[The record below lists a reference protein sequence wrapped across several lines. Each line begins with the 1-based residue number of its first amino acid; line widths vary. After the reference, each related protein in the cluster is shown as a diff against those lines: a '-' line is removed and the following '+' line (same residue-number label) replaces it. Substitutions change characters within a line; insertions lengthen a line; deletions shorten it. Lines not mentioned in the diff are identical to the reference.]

1 MLAHWS
7 IRPPVGGIS
16 IYEIF
21 EVSLHPLKVQ
31 VDAKVGQRI
40 MGYLL
45 PDRRRR
51 LQDDDDDDD
60 KNSNSSHDTR
70 DPSEPQLINLPNRS
84 SLDSPRTLQ
93 HLHPDSAAHN
103 DGLAPP
109 RLRKSVGFR
118 SFTDLRSTREDNRDS
133 YLFPSTRSTSE
144 RSESPDVR
152 ANAPA
157 RIRIDSNQDDR
168 QGGDAAVMMTRSSQ
182 KTFVLVKI
190 AR

>member
-1 MLAHWS
+1 M
-7 IRPPVGGIS
+7 GGIS

-51 LQDDDDDDD
+51 LQDDDED
-60 KNSNSSHDTR
+60 KNSDSSHDTR
-70 DPSEPQLINLPNRS
+70 DSAEPQIIKLPNRS

-93 HLHPDSAAHN
+93 HLHPDSAAHS

-144 RSESPDVR
+144 RSGSPDVR
-152 ANAPA
+152 ANAPE
-157 RIRIDSNQDDR
+157 RIRIDSSHDDR

>member
-1 MLAHWS
+1 LLAHWN

-40 MGYLL
+40 MEYLL

-51 LQDDDDDDD
+51 LQDDGDDD
-60 KNSNSSHDTR
+60 KNSDSSHDKR
-70 DPSEPQLINLPNRS
+70 DSAEPQIINLPNRS

-93 HLHPDSAAHN
+93 HLHPDSAARN

-109 RLRKSVGFR
+109 RLRNSMGFR
-118 SFTDLRSTREDNRDS
+118 SFTDLRSAREDNRDS

-152 ANAPA
+152 ANASA
-157 RIRIDSNQDDR
+157 RIRIDSSHDDR

>member
-31 VDAKVGQRI
+31 VDAKVGRRI
-40 MGYLL
+40 MEYLL

-51 LQDDDDDDD
+51 LQDNDDDD
-60 KNSNSSHDTR
+60 KDSDSSHDTR
-70 DPSEPQLINLPNRS
+70 DSAEPRIVDLPNRS

-93 HLHPDSAAHN
+93 HLHPESATRS
-103 DGLAPP
+103 DGLAPQD
-109 RLRKSVGFR
+109 LRKSKGFR
-118 SFTDLRSTREDNRDS
+118 SFTDLRSTREDNRHI
-133 YLFPSTRSTSE
+133 YLFPSARGTSE
-144 RSESPDVR
+144 RSESPDSR
-152 ANAPA
+152 ALTPT
-157 RIRIDSNQDDR
+157 RIRIDSSHIDR
-168 QGGDAAVMMTRSSQ
+168 QGGDAAVMVTRSSQ
-182 KTFVLVKI
+182 KSFVLVKI